1 VEPPLT
7 DNGTNPDAAR
17 FEARF
22 GQLRVQILEEWP
34 EVEVEALDATGG
46 QLELVVAQIAE
57 ATGRTRAVSRRQL
70 RELMAELDPPSE
82 PRLRTRRTAREPEP
96 RHLDPLER
104 LFVTLESH
112 LDDLTKQVKSDV
124 TPMALDTVRQ
134 HVGISLLIAG
144 GLGMML
150 GLALGALGFP
160 HPPAGNEGRDA
171 NAS

>member
-1 VEPPLT
+1 MEPPLT
-7 DNGTNPDAAR
+7 GNGPNPDAAR

-22 GQLRVQILEEWP
+22 EELRVLILEEWP
-34 EVEVEALDATGG
+34 DVEVDALDATGG
-46 QLELVVAQIAE
+46 QFELVAALVAE

-70 RELMAELDPPSE
+70 RELLAELDPPSE
-82 PRLRTRRTAREPEP
+82 PRPRAPRAAREP

-112 LDDLTKQVKSDV
+112 LEDLTKQVKADV
-124 TPMALDTVRQ
+124 TPLAVDTVRQ
-134 HVGISLLIAG
+134 HMGLALLIAG

-160 HPPAGNEGRDA
+160 HQPAGDEGRDA